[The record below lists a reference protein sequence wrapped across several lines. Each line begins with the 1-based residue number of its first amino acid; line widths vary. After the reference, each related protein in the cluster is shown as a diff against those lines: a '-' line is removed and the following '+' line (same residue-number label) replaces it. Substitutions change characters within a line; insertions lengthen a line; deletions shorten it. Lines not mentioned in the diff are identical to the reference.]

1 MPVKRVRNSVAAGS
15 GEGGRRWLNRFRMGA
30 WVGGMRRTRRP
41 DEMMGQSLHL
51 GTKTLHWVI

>member
-15 GEGGRRWLNRFRMGA
+15 EEGGRRWLKRFLMGV

-41 DEMMGQSLHL
+41 DEMVGQ
-51 GTKTLHWVI
+51 